1 MPSMMVATLGIA
13 LPEIRQTF
21 SLSEVAAGSLFSVM
35 MIIAAITS
43 GIAGRLADRI
53 GRKTVLITGL
63 SLLAIGFGLAGISSH
78 PILFAS
84 LLAVTG
90 IGYGFTPPSLYA
102 IMSDLLPQRRGLG
115 ASLVSVAYG
124 IGGAIGAVLASRV
137 TAALG
142 WRAAFVTV
150 GLIAALDM
158 LLQLAWI
165 RDQHE
170 KQSAAQTGSFRN
182 ALTYSILILAL
193 AEFIGGSVF
202 WSSAAWTPTLLRTD
216 KGLSLK
222 EAGWVMGILS
232 MANMFGSF
240 CLGNLS
246 DKFGRKRV
254 VALSAFPAALAA
266 FILFYWLR
274 APLAIAV
281 GIAIFGTVKASV
293 PALVVALAQETA
305 PPGNAGTASGIIMSL
320 HYFAGVV
327 APLIAAQIIAGTGNI
342 VLAMILTTSVP
353 LILYGCLIG
362 AVRERGR

>member
-21 SLSEVAAGSLFSVM
+21 SLSELAAGSLFSVM

-78 PILFAS
+78 PILFAL

-137 TAALG
+137 TAAFG

-150 GLIAALDM
+150 GIDCGAGHVAA
-158 LLQLAWI
+158 AGWI
-165 RDQHE
+165 RDH
-170 KQSAAQTGSFRN
+170 
-182 ALTYSILILAL
+182 
-193 AEFIGGSVF
+193 
-202 WSSAAWTPTLLRTD
+202 
-216 KGLSLK
+216 
-222 EAGWVMGILS
+222 
-232 MANMFGSF
+232 
-240 CLGNLS
+240 
-246 DKFGRKRV
+246 
-254 VALSAFPAALAA
+254 
-266 FILFYWLR
+266 
-274 APLAIAV
+274 
-281 GIAIFGTVKASV
+281 
-293 PALVVALAQETA
+293 
-305 PPGNAGTASGIIMSL
+305 ASGNNP
-320 HYFAGVV
+320 
-327 APLIAAQIIAGTGNI
+327 PLK
-342 VLAMILTTSVP
+342 P
-353 LILYGCLIG
+353 
-362 AVRERGR
+362 VRSATR